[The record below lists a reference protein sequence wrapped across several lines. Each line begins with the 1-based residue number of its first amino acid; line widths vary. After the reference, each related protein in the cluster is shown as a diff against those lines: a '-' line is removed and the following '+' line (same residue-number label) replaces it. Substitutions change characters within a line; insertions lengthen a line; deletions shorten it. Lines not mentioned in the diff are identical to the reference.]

1 MIRRLALLF
10 LAALV
15 VLPLGWVVVASLKT
29 SHEIATSPWSLPA
42 SPQWANYAKAWREA
56 GIGRYFLNS
65 LEVTAFSLVLLLPIG
80 AMAAYVLAKHPFR
93 GSRTVY
99 GAFLGGMMF
108 PNLLVIVPL
117 FLMLRSIHFG
127 GHQLLGSKTGLVAV
141 YVAYSLSFTIFVL
154 TGFFQTLP
162 DELAEA
168 AALDGA
174 TDAGTFWQV
183 MLPLARPGILVVAIF
198 NAIGL
203 WNEYGLAK
211 VLITDDANGT
221 LPLGLDRLTV
231 VQHYQSDWGAL
242 FAGLVLVMAP
252 VLALYWPFRDRIAET
267 MVAGAVK

>member
-1 MIRRLALLF
+1 MKALGTLG
-10 LAALV
+10 LIVLGALV
-15 VLPLGWVVVASLKT
+15 VLPLGWVLLASLKT
-29 SHEIATSPWSLPA
+29 SHEIVSSPWSLPA

-56 GIGRYFLNS
+56 GIGRYFANS
-65 LEVTAFSLVLLLPIG
+65 LWTTLLSLAILLPVG

-93 GSRTVY
+93 GSRTLY
-99 GAFLGGMMF
+99 GAFIGGMMF

-117 FLMLRSIHFG
+117 FFLLRSMSLFDTR
-127 GHQLLGSKTGLVAV
+127 TGLVAV

-174 TDAGTFWQV
+174 THAGTFWRI
-183 MLPLARPGILVVAIF
+183 MLPLARPGVLVVAIF

-203 WNEYGLAK
+203 WNEYNLAK
-211 VLITDDANGT
+211 VLIQSEANTT
-221 LPLGLDRLTV
+221 LPLGLERLTTT
-231 VQHYQSDWGAL
+231 QHYESDWGAL
-242 FAGLVLVMAP
+242 FAALVLVMAP
-252 VLALYWPFRDRIAET
+252 VLALYWPFRDKIAET

>member
-1 MIRRLALLF
+1 MIRALGLLL
-10 LAALV
+10 LAALI
-15 VLPLGWVVVASLKT
+15 VLPLGWVGLASLKT
-29 SHEIATSPWSLPA
+29 SHEVVTSPWSFPA
-42 SPQWANYAKAWREA
+42 SPQWGNYARAWREA
-56 GIGRYFLNS
+56 GIGRYFVNS
-65 LEVTAFSLVLLLPIG
+65 VEVTLLSLLVLIPTG

-93 GSRTVY
+93 GARLVS

-117 FLMLRSIHFG
+117 FLMLTSMG
-127 GHQLLGSKTGLVAV
+127 LYDTKTGLVAV

-174 TDAGTFWQV
+174 TQAGTFWRI
-183 MLPLARPGILVVAIF
+183 MLPLARPGMLVVSIF

-203 WNEYGLAK
+203 WNEYSLAK
-211 VLITDDANGT
+211 VLIRSEANTT

-242 FAGLVLVMAP
+242 FAALVLVMAP

>member
-1 MIRRLALLF
+1 MRTLGLVL
-10 LAALV
+10 LAALIV
-15 VLPLGWVVVASLKT
+15 VPLGWVLVASLKT
-29 SHEIATSPWSLPA
+29 SHEIVSSPWALPA
-42 SPQWANYAKAWREA
+42 SPQWGNYAKAWREA
-56 GIGRYFLNS
+56 GIGRYFFNS
-65 LEVTAFSLVLLLPIG
+65 LLVTAATLAILLPVG

-93 GSRTVY
+93 GSRLVS

-117 FLMLRSIHFG
+117 FLLLRSMH
-127 GHQLLGSKTGLVAV
+127 LLNSLHGLVAV

-174 TDAGTFWQV
+174 THAGTFWRV
-183 MLPLARPGILVVAIF
+183 MLPLARPGVLVVAIF

-203 WNEYGLAK
+203 WNEYSLAK
-211 VLITDDANGT
+211 VLISDEANTT
-221 LPLGLDRLTV
+221 LPLGLDRLTLT
-231 VQHYQSDWGAL
+231 QHYQSDWGAL
-242 FAGLVLVMAP
+242 FAALVLVMAP
-252 VLALYWPFRDRIAET
+252 VLALYWPFREKIAET

>member
-1 MIRRLALLF
+1 MSSRLLRGVGLLF

-15 VLPLGWVVVASLKT
+15 VLPLGWVVLASLKT
-29 SHEIATSPWSLPA
+29 SHEITTSPWSLPA
-42 SPQWANYAKAWREA
+42 SPQWSNYAKAWSEA
-56 GIGRYFLNS
+56 GIGHYFFNS
-65 LEVTAFSLVLLLPIG
+65 LLVCVASILVLLPVG

-93 GSRTVY
+93 GSKTIF

-117 FLMLRSIHFG
+117 FLMLRSMG
-127 GHQLLGSKTGLVAV
+127 LYDTKTGLVAV
-141 YVAYSLSFTIFVL
+141 YVAYSLSFTVFVL

-168 AALDGA
+168 ASLDGA
-174 TDAGTFWQV
+174 TDAGTFWRI
-183 MLPLARPGILVVAIF
+183 MLPLARPGVMVVAIF

-211 VLITDDANGT
+211 VLVNSESNTT

-231 VQHYQSDWGAL
+231 TQHYQSDWGAL
-242 FAGLVLVMAP
+242 FAALVLVMAP

>member
-1 MIRRLALLF
+1 MTRALALL
-10 LAALV
+10 LIAAAI
-15 VLPLGWVVVASLKT
+15 VLPLGWMVLASLKT
-29 SHEIATSPWSLPA
+29 SHEIAASPWALPA
-42 SPQWANYAKAWREA
+42 SPQWGNYARAWREA

-65 LEVTAFSLVLLLPIG
+65 LVVTAASMALLIPIG
-80 AMAAYVLAKHPFR
+80 AMAAYVFAKHPFR
-93 GSRTVY
+93 GS
-99 GAFLGGMMF
+99 GALFGGFLGGMMF

-117 FLMLRSIHFG
+117 FLLLRSMH
-127 GHQLLGSKTGLVAV
+127 LWDTKTGLVAA

-168 AALDGA
+168 ASLDGA
-174 TDAGTFWQV
+174 SDAGTFWRV

-198 NAIGL
+198 DAIGL

-211 VLITDDANGT
+211 VLVSDESNAT

-231 VQHYQSDWGAL
+231 VQHSQSDWGAL
-242 FAGLVLVMAP
+242 FAALVIVMLP

>member
-1 MIRRLALLF
+1 MIRAVGLWV
-10 LAALV
+10 LAALI
-15 VLPLGWVVVASLKT
+15 VLPLGWVVLASLKT
-29 SHEIATSPWSLPA
+29 SHEIATSPWSTPA
-42 SPQWANYAKAWREA
+42 SPQWGNYARAWREA

-65 LEVTAFSLVLLLPIG
+65 IVVTLASLAILLPAG

-93 GSRTVY
+93 GSRTIF

-117 FLMLRSIHFG
+117 FLMLRSMS
-127 GHQLLGSKTGLVAV
+127 LTDTKTGLVAV

-174 TDAGTFWQV
+174 TDAGTFWKV
-183 MLPLARPGILVVAIF
+183 MLPLARPGVLVVAIF

-203 WNEYGLAK
+203 WNEYSLARVLIATEPNMTLPVGLA
-211 VLITDDANGT
+211 
-221 LPLGLDRLTV
+221 RLTM

-242 FAGLVLVMAP
+242 FAALVIVMAP
-252 VLALYWPFRDRIAET
+252 VLLLYWPFRDRIAET

>member
-1 MIRRLALLF
+1 MIRSLGLIL

-15 VLPLGWVVVASLKT
+15 LLPLGWVGLASLKT
-29 SHEIATSPWSLPA
+29 SAEIVSSPFGLPA
-42 SPQWANYAKAWREA
+42 TPQWSNYAKAWSEA
-56 GIGRYFLNS
+56 GIGSYFLNS
-65 LEVTAFSLVLLLPIG
+65 LIVTLASLAVLLPVG

-93 GSRTVY
+93 GSRTIF

-117 FLMLRSIHFG
+117 FLLLRSMQYGEF
-127 GHQLLGSKTGLVAV
+127 QMLDSKTGLVAV

-174 TDAGTFWQV
+174 SHAGTFWKV
-183 MLPLARPGILVVAIF
+183 MLPLARPGVLVVAIF

-203 WNEYGLAK
+203 WNEYSLAK
-211 VLITDDANGT
+211 VLISSEANTT
-221 LPLGLDRLTV
+221 LPLGLDRLTLT
-231 VQHYQSDWGAL
+231 QHYQSDWGAL
-242 FAGLVLVMAP
+242 FAALVLVMVP
-252 VLALYWPFRDRIAET
+252 VLALYWPFRDKIAET

>member
-1 MIRRLALLF
+1 MIRALALIL
-10 LAALV
+10 LAGLV
-15 VLPLGWVVVASLKT
+15 VLPLGWVLVASLKT
-29 SHEIATSPWSLPA
+29 SHEIASSPWSLPA

-65 LEVTAFSLVLLLPIG
+65 VIVTVLSLVVLIPVG

-93 GSRTVY
+93 GSRTIY

-117 FLMLRSIHFG
+117 FLMLRSMRFG
-127 GHQLLGSKTGLVAV
+127 ELQMLGSKTGLVAV
-141 YVAYSLSFTIFVL
+141 YVAYSLSFTVFVL

-168 AALDGA
+168 ASLDGA
-174 TDAGTFWQV
+174 THAGTFWRI
-183 MLPLARPGILVVAIF
+183 MLPIARPGVLVVTIF

-211 VLITDDANGT
+211 VLITDEANTT

-242 FAGLVLVMAP
+242 FAALVIVMAP
-252 VLALYWPFRDRIAET
+252 VLAVYWPFRDRIAET

>member
-1 MIRRLALLF
+1 MIRTLGLIL

-15 VLPLGWVVVASLKT
+15 VLPLGWTVVASLKT
-29 SHEIATSPWSLPA
+29 SHEIAASPWSLPA
-42 SPQWANYAKAWREA
+42 APQWVNYAKAWHEA

-65 LEVTAFSLVLLLPIG
+65 LEVTVLSLVVLLPAG

-93 GSRTVY
+93 GSRTVF

-108 PNLLVIVPL
+108 PNLLVVVPL
-117 FLMLRSIHFG
+117 FLMLRSMG
-127 GHQLLGSKTGLVAV
+127 LYDTKTGLVAV

-174 TDAGTFWQV
+174 SDAGTFWRI
-183 MLPLARPGILVVAIF
+183 MLPLARPGVLVVALF

-211 VLITDDANGT
+211 VLIGSEANMT

>member
-1 MIRRLALLF
+1 MIRTVGLIL
-10 LAALV
+10 LAAIIV
-15 VLPLGWVVVASLKT
+15 VPLGWVVVASLKT
-29 SHEIATSPWSLPA
+29 SHEIVSSPWALPA
-42 SPQWANYAKAWREA
+42 SPQWGNYSKAWREA

-65 LEVTAFSLVLLLPIG
+65 LLVTAATLAILLPVG

-93 GSRTVY
+93 GSRWVS

-117 FLMLRSIHFG
+117 FLLLRSLH
-127 GHQLLGSKTGLVAV
+127 LLNTLHGLVAV

-174 TDAGTFWQV
+174 THAGTFWKV
-183 MLPLARPGILVVAIF
+183 MLPLARPGVLVVAIF

-203 WNEYGLAK
+203 WNEYSLAK
-211 VLITDDANGT
+211 VLISGETNTT
-221 LPLGLDRLTV
+221 LPLGLDRLTLT
-231 VQHYQSDWGAL
+231 QHYQSDWGAL
-242 FAGLVLVMAP
+242 FAALVLVMAP
-252 VLALYWPFRDRIAET
+252 VLALYWPFRDKIAET

>member
-1 MIRRLALLF
+1 MIRTLGLVF

-15 VLPLGWVVVASLKT
+15 VLPLGWVLVASLKT

-42 SPQWANYAKAWREA
+42 SPQWANYAKAWGAA

-65 LEVTAFSLVLLLPIG
+65 LVVCVLSIAVLLPVG

-93 GSRTVY
+93 GSRTIF

-117 FLMLRSIHFG
+117 FLMLRSMG
-127 GHQLLGSKTGLVAV
+127 LYDTKTGLVAV
-141 YVAYSLSFTIFVL
+141 YVAFSLSFTIFVL

-174 TDAGTFWQV
+174 SDAGTFWRI
-183 MLPLARPGILVVAIF
+183 MLPLARPGVLVVAIF

-211 VLITDDANGT
+211 VLVNSEANTT

-231 VQHYQSDWGAL
+231 TQHYQSDWGAL
-242 FAGLVLVMAP
+242 FAALVLVMAP

>member
-1 MIRRLALLF
+1 MMRLLGLWLLTF
-10 LAALV
+10 AI

-29 SHEIATSPWSLPA
+29 SPEIVGSPWSLPA
-42 SPQWANYAKAWREA
+42 DPQWTNYVKAWREA

-65 LEVTAFSLVLLLPIG
+65 VVVTVGSLLILVPTG
-80 AMAAYVLAKHPFR
+80 AMAAYVFAKHPFR
-93 GSRTVY
+93 GSKLLF
-99 GAFLGGMMF
+99 GGFLGGMMF

-117 FLMLRSIHFG
+117 FLMLRAMQFG
-127 GHQLLGSKTGLVAV
+127 ELHMLGSKTGLVAV

-162 DELAEA
+162 DELMEA
-168 AALDGA
+168 ASLDGA
-174 TDAGTFWQV
+174 SDARIFWRV
-183 MLPLARPGILVVAIF
+183 MLPLARPGVLVVTIF

-203 WNEYGLAK
+203 WNEYSLAK
-211 VLITDDANGT
+211 VLILDEANAT

-242 FAGLVLVMAP
+242 FAALVIVMLP